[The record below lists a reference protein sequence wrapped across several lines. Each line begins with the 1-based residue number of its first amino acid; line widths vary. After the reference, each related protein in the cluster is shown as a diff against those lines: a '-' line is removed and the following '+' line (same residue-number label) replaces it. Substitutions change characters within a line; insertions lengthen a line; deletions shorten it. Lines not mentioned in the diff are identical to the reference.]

1 MGKLATFDLIAAVG
15 DVDAVTAVI
24 DPEAIATVA
33 HVQQMIDDH
42 NSDPNAHG
50 GSLGGGGDVAEVEI
64 MIPAA
69 GWASSADLE
78 DAEDI
83 VEGELY
89 LDLHVEEAVEG
100 LIPQVM
106 LHKAAQNI
114 AKAAGMSTSSRVLDG
129 AVRFWVQQAPTEDMA
144 ATLVLLSADGGISGG
159 GGTYVLPVATKDR
172 LGGVKLGDG
181 FSTTPDGTLS
191 YEGSGLPDEAIVTT
205 GDTEQMLD
213 EVFPPEEDEP
223 QN

>member
-1 MGKLATFDLIAAVG
+1 M
-15 DVDAVTAVI
+15 
-24 DPEAIATVA
+24 EARRPAPSA
-33 HVQQMIDDH
+33 DC
-42 NSDPNAHG
+42 AGAG
-50 GSLGGGGDVAEVEI
+50 G
-64 MIPAA
+64 
-69 GWASSADLE
+69 ASSADLE

-89 LDLHVEEAVEG
+89 LDLPVEEAVEG

-114 AKAAGMSTSSRVLDG
+114 AKAAGMSASSRVLDG

-144 ATLVLLSADGGISGG
+144 ATLVLLSADGGCGP
-159 GGTYVLPVATKDR
+159 YVLPAATKDR
-172 LGGVKLGDG
+172 FGGVKLGDG
-181 FSTTPDGTLS
+181 SSTTPDGTLS

-213 EVFPPEEDEP
+213 DVFPLEENEP

>member
-1 MGKLATFDLIAAVG
+1 M
-15 DVDAVTAVI
+15 
-24 DPEAIATVA
+24 
-33 HVQQMIDDH
+33 
-42 NSDPNAHG
+42 
-50 GSLGGGGDVAEVEI
+50 
-64 MIPAA
+64 
-69 GWASSADLE
+69 E

-89 LDLHVEEAVEG
+89 LDLPVEEAVEG

-213 EVFPPEEDEP
+213 EVFPPEENEP